1 MMICLIDYSLHNYI
15 DAVPSSIHLRY
26 KNGDVWIDGEW
37 LDISLSRKIK
47 RYHTRFD
54 SNTHN
59 GCMQLSLAILM
70 CYLPVDLAMLFHPMF
85 SWSMESKRIKLPDYQ
100 GDIHIP
106 LRIHLI
112 EYASNNKPN
121 NSFI

>member
-1 MMICLIDYSLHNYI
+1 MMICAIDSPLHNYI
-15 DAVPSSIHLRY
+15 NIVPNSIHLRY
-26 KNGDVWIDGEW
+26 KNGDVWINGEW
-37 LDISLSRKIK
+37 LDVSLSRKIR
-47 RYHTRFD
+47 RYNTRFD
-54 SNTHN
+54 SSTHN

-70 CYLPVDLAMLFHPMF
+70 CYMPVDLAIQLHPVFCF
-85 SWSMESKRIKLPDYQ
+85 SIENKQIKLPDYQ